1 MNPDPVYQRLREIAW
16 RRKLTAT
23 EQAELRAWLAKHPEA
38 ETELEVDA
46 ALNQALARL
55 PQAPV
60 PSNFT
65 ARVMQAIER
74 EAVVVAPPPH
84 APAPW
89 WRLFLPRLA
98 AAAVVIVGGLLVYRH
113 NEVQKREE
121 LTQGLALV
129 AEAAPL
135 SDVTVLEDFDAIQ
148 RMTTETAAADEGLLA
163 LSSDLL
169 ALEK

>member
-1 MNPDPVYQRLREIAW
+1 MNPDPVYQQLRELAW
-16 RRKLTAT
+16 RRKLTAS
-23 EQAELRAWLAKHPEA
+23 EQAELRAWLANHPEA
-38 ETELEVDA
+38 EAEWDTDA
-46 ALNQALARL
+46 ALNQALERL

-65 ARVMQAIER
+65 ARVMQAVER
-74 EAVVVAPPPH
+74 EAAAAGPPAHAPTSWWRMFLPRFATVAVVVVA
-84 APAPW
+84 
-89 WRLFLPRLA
+89 
-98 AAAVVIVGGLLVYRH
+98 GLLVYRH
-113 NEVQKREE
+113 NEVQKRED
-121 LTQGLALV
+121 LARGLALV

-148 RMTTETAAADEGLLA
+148 RMTAETAAADEGLLA

>member
-23 EQAELRAWLAKHPEA
+23 EQAELRAWLAQHPEA
-38 ETELEVDA
+38 EAELETDL
-46 ALNQALARL
+46 ALDQALERL

-74 EAVVVAPPPH
+74 DATVAAPSSR

-89 WRLFLPRLA
+89 WQVFLPRLA
-98 AAAVVIVGGLLVYRH
+98 AAAVVVVAGLLVYHH
-113 NEVQKREE
+113 NEVQKRAE
-121 LTQGLALV
+121 LAQGLALV

-169 ALEK
+169 ALQK